1 VQNLQAGSREASVV
15 TDIIARIDTLN
26 ALVKDLLLFARPPQ
40 PKPMAVDVVA
50 LLSGTVTLLAEDAT
64 HRNVRV
70 TISGT
75 APKIMA
81 DAELLKIVFVNL
93 LINGAQAM
101 QGHGDISIVIAANDG
116 ACRIAIT
123 DSGPGIPVEIR
134 EKLFTPFVTTKAR
147 GTGLGLSTV
156 KRLIEAHQGR
166 IRVDS
171 PPGGGTTVTIDL
183 PLATS

>member
-1 VQNLQAGSREASVV
+1 
-15 TDIIARIDTLN
+15 
-26 ALVKDLLLFARPPQ
+26 
-40 PKPMAVDVVA
+40 
-50 LLSGTVTLLAEDAT
+50 
-64 HRNVRV
+64 
-70 TISGT
+70 
-75 APKIMA
+75 MA

-101 QGHGDISIVIAANDG
+101 QGHGDISIVIAAENG
-116 ACRIAIT
+116 ACRIAIA
-123 DSGPGIPVEIR
+123 DSGPGIPAEIR

-156 KRLIEAHQGR
+156 KRLVEAHQGR